1 MSKQKKTFEINFG
14 MVLFIIIIICVVIYT
29 IGRYSGNI
37 KLGENSDNSSETEQ
51 STEYT
56 ETNIYSN
63 NVIMLDI
70 GKLSDKWQVVE
81 KQNGSIIYYIQGPS
95 NQKED
100 GTTDDIRIN
109 VYLEKSDMSNE
120 EMKTQLLEHSIYSS
134 IEYTKT
140 QLIDDVQWR
149 EFEAGNKGIKAK
161 ILAVMQDGYMHAI
174 EIVGEENLYNQ
185 YYNEAMRTAMTIQI
199 ANRIPDDVASTTIY
213 NFTNLADIKTGG
225 TQYLLNSLSLPQ
237 TIENTNETLPAEY
250 VDYKFTGISYS
261 DFENA
266 MTKYM
271 TLDVL
276 KSQFSE
282 FINYNGTLYMKD
294 ITGTQTD
301 YMIEDI
307 KVKNIKGQETTY
319 EITKQN
325 MNTFIRLIQNI
336 TLKYEN
342 GVCVV
347 SNVEA

>member
-225 TQYLLNSLSLPQ
+225 T
-237 TIENTNETLPAEY
+237 
-250 VDYKFTGISYS
+250 
-261 DFENA
+261 
-266 MTKYM
+266 
-271 TLDVL
+271 
-276 KSQFSE
+276 
-282 FINYNGTLYMKD
+282 
-294 ITGTQTD
+294 
-301 YMIEDI
+301 
-307 KVKNIKGQETTY
+307 
-319 EITKQN
+319 
-325 MNTFIRLIQNI
+325 
-336 TLKYEN
+336 
-342 GVCVV
+342 
-347 SNVEA
+347 